1 MRKILMASLLVTGI
15 AFSVSAQGFYFDIG
29 LGMGWPTTKF
39 DGTDSHNFI
48 TGSGIKE
55 RGYDL
60 GLKAGFG
67 PLGKIPLYI
76 VGEFAGTGHWFTA
89 GSDAV
94 LFNSFIIGPGVIFYP
109 IPLIQLAGTV
119 GYSFTANITD
129 LPGVAFYD
137 SEGGGLAWAV
147 SVALDLGIGNH
158 GFLFGVRYF
167 GSSNTLEVSKAIQ
180 DSSLISVFWKY
191 AFRHIVD

>member
-76 VGEFAGTGHWFTA
+76 VGEFAGAGHWFTA
-89 GSDAV
+89 GYDSV
-94 LFNSFIIGPGVIFYP
+94 QFNSFIMGPGVIFYP

-119 GYSFTANITD
+119 GYSFTANQSNA
-129 LPGVAFYD
+129 PGTPFGD
-137 SEGGGLAWAV
+137 GQDGLAWDV